1 MRVEI
6 STDSAD
12 GAVAADRLGADRIEL
27 CSAGALGGLTPGPGL
42 LSAVLDRCHRSQVHV
57 LIRPREGGFAYSPT
71 EVAAMRAD
79 VRHAVSAGAT
89 GVVVG
94 ALGADGRLDAAVL
107 GELISEAGGVP
118 VALHRA
124 IDVCPDPVEAAHIA
138 AELGVRR
145 ILTSGG
151 ATRAEDGV
159 PVLRRMAGAGI
170 TLTAC
175 GGIRSHNARRI
186 AEAAG
191 IDEIHAAPR
200 RQVPSPGGEVG
211 FGPHAL
217 LDEAET
223 RDLIATARLI
233 SGAGLNPDRRA
244 T

>member
-27 CSAGALGGLTPGPGL
+27 CSAGASGGLTPGPGL
-42 LSAVLDRCHRSQVHV
+42 LSVVLDRCHRSQVHV
-57 LIRPREGGFAYSPT
+57 LIRPREGGFAYSPA

-79 VRHAVSAGAT
+79 VRHAASAGAA

-94 ALGADGRLDAAVL
+94 ALRADGRLDAAVL
-107 GELISEAGGVP
+107 GELIAEAGGVP

-124 IDVCPDPVEAAHIA
+124 IDVCPDPVEAAHTA
-138 AELGVRR
+138 ADLGIRR

-159 PVLRRMAGAGI
+159 GVLRRMARADV

-175 GGIRSHNARRI
+175 GGVRAHNARRI
-186 AEAAG
+186 AEATG
-191 IDEIHAAPR
+191 IDEVHAAPR
-200 RQVPSPGGEVG
+200 EQVPSPGGEVD
-211 FGPHAL
+211 FGPHAR
-217 LDEAET
+217 LDESET
-223 RDLIATARLI
+223 RDLIAAAHRGAR
-233 SGAGLNPDRRA
+233 
-244 T
+244 

>member
-6 STDSAD
+6 STDGVD
-12 GAVAADRLGADRIEL
+12 GAVTADRLGADRIEL

-42 LSAVLDRCHRSQVHV
+42 LSEVLRRCRGSEVHV
-57 LIRPREGGFAYSPT
+57 LIRPREGGFCYSPAD
-71 EVAAMRAD
+71 VAAMRAD
-79 VRHAVSAGAT
+79 VRHAVSAGAA

-94 ALGADGRLDAAVL
+94 ALDAEDRLDVTCL
-107 GELISEAGGVP
+107 GELIAEAGGVP

-124 IDVCPDPVEAAHIA
+124 IDVCPDPVEAAHTA
-138 AELGVRR
+138 AELGIRR

-159 PVLRRMAGAGI
+159 PVLRRMARAGV

-186 AEAAG
+186 AEATG

-200 RQVPSPGGEVG
+200 RQVPSPGGQVD
-211 FGPHAL
+211 FGPHAV
-217 LDEAET
+217 LDETET
-223 RDLIATARLI
+223 RDLIAAARLI
-233 SGAGLNPDRRA
+233 G
-244 T
+244 

>member
-1 MRVEI
+1 MKVEI

-42 LSAVLDRCHRSQVHV
+42 LSAVLDRCHRSAVHV

-79 VRHAVSAGAT
+79 VRHAASAGAA

-94 ALGADGRLDAAVL
+94 ALGEDGRLDAAVL
-107 GELISEAGGVP
+107 GELIAEAGGVP

-124 IDVCPDPVEAAHIA
+124 VDVCPDPVEAAHTA
-138 AELGVRR
+138 ADLGIRR

-151 ATRAEDGV
+151 AARAEDGV
-159 PVLRRMAGAGI
+159 PVLRRMARAGV

-186 AEAAG
+186 AEATG

-200 RQVPSPGGEVG
+200 RQVPSPGGQVD
-211 FGPHAL
+211 FGPHPV

-223 RDLIATARLI
+223 RDLIAAAHRGSL
-233 SGAGLNPDRRA
+233 A
-244 T
+244 